1 MTIDETKD
9 ELYRL
14 LSDCVNNSYP
24 IRNNT
29 QKGRYRNAV
38 KMAIASL
45 EAWEKVR
52 AEIEDEKIDFDI
64 NIGMEKYY
72 NNAIDDVLQIID
84 RHLQEVAE

>member
-38 KMAIASL
+38 KMAIASF

-52 AEIEDEKIDFDI
+52 QDI
-64 NIGMEKYY
+64 QTETDDKSNNMYFNLGMFGAL
-72 NNAIDDVLQIID
+72 AIINK
-84 RHLQEVAE
+84 HLQEVTE

>member
-38 KMAIASL
+38 KTAIASL
-45 EAWEKVR
+45 EAW
-52 AEIEDEKIDFDI
+52 DEVKQDI
-64 NIGMEKYY
+64 KQLADYDIV
-72 NNAIDDVLQIID
+72 DTLVDVFRIINK
-84 RHLQEVAE
+84 HMQEVTP